1 MTQIL
6 GTGQNT
12 RGNETLGN
20 ERILNSGHD
29 HIKPFAAQTSPG
41 GGIPCDIGSR
51 QGPGKPRRLILQFD
65 TPNLESRRLGNR
77 QNING
82 QGMPRNLYDGVTF
95 KLLAQLALPLVLA
108 NQLLCCPLAER
119 LPPDP
124 THRQAPKQHRKTQ
137 NCPPTFKRAYT
148 SCFF

>member
-77 QNING
+77 QGING
-82 QGMPRNLYDGVTF
+82 QGIPRNLYDGVTF

-108 NQLLCCPLAER
+108 NQLLCGALAGR
-119 LPPDP
+119 LPPDS
-124 THRQAPKQHRKTQ
+124 THCKT
-137 NCPPTFKRAYT
+137 P
-148 SCFF
+148 